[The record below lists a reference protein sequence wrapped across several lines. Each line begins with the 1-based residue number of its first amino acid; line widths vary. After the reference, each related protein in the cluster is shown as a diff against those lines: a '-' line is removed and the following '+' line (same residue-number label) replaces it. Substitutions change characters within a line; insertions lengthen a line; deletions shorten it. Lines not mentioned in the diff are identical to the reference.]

1 MLRRYGINLR
11 VNEFFLN
18 ARKLNKFINI
28 KMGSSCNSKC
38 HNNDNE
44 PEHLLTIPEIMD
56 AKPGKVYDVK
66 LITKI

>member
-1 MLRRYGINLR
+1 
-11 VNEFFLN
+11 
-18 ARKLNKFINI
+18 
-28 KMGSSCNSKC
+28 MGSSCNSKC

-56 AKPGKVYDVK
+56 AKPGKVYDEK